1 MATSAESRPER
12 PIHPLHAVLLAS
24 ALPLFLGGFL
34 SDLAYDSNYQIQ
46 WINFAAW
53 LIAGAMVFT
62 GLALLWALIDLI
74 RPARRGGR
82 ALLYFLL
89 LLATFILGLIDNF
102 VHARDAYATMPT
114 GLILSAIAT
123 VLTLLAV
130 SVGFSTLR
138 RGSAR

>member
-1 MATSAESRPER
+1 VATSAESRPER

>member
-12 PIHPLHAVLLAS
+12 PIHPLHALLLAS

-138 RGSAR
+138 RGSGR